1 MTPKKPLVWIVT
13 EGLAGTEN
21 QCLGVA
27 ECLGDIDLEVMRI
40 TLKQPWA
47 ALSPWFGFEY
57 HRTFQPFL
65 EPPWPDILISS
76 GRKSIAA
83 SRYIGKQSKGK
94 TYRIQIQDPRI
105 NPRQFDLVALPAH
118 DPTRGENVVV
128 TTANPNRIT
137 PVLLESAKNSFES
150 TLGTWLKSAPPS
162 RIAILIGGNTKSF
175 TIGETDIHNLVQK
188 LRPLQ
193 NDHALMITTS
203 RRTGAENT
211 EHLRAALAHPNVYFW
226 DEQSPNP
233 YHAML
238 AYADVIMATNDSTSM
253 LSEGATTG
261 KPVYVLPFAQ
271 LSRRQALLVDNIGKA
286 GGLRPFDGK
295 IEQWSY
301 PPLADSCAIADAI
314 RKKSGLFT
322 N

>member
-1 MTPKKPLVWIVT
+1 MTPQKPLVWILT
-13 EGLAGTEN
+13 EGLIGTEN

-27 ECLGDIDLEVMRI
+27 ECLGDIDLEVKRI

-47 ALSPWFGFEY
+47 ALSPWLGFEY
-57 HRTFQPFL
+57 HRTFLPFL
-65 EPPWPDILISS
+65 EPPWPDILITS

-83 SRYIGKQSKGK
+83 SRFIKKQSKGK
-94 TYRIQIQDPRI
+94 TYTIQIQDPRI

-118 DPTRGENVVV
+118 DPTRGQNVIV
-128 TTANPNRIT
+128 TAANPNRIT
-137 PVLLESAKNSFES
+137 PQLLESARKQFES
-150 TLGTWLKSAPPS
+150 TLGNWLKSKPAS
-162 RIAILIGGNTKSF
+162 RIAILIGGSTKTF
-175 TIGETDIHNLVQK
+175 TIGETDIHNLIQK
-188 LRPLQ
+188 IRPLQ

-203 RRTGAENT
+203 RRTGAENSQ
-211 EHLRAALAHPNVYFW
+211 HLRTALKHPNVFFW

-261 KPVYVLPFAQ
+261 KPVYVLPLAN
-271 LSRRQALLVDNIGKA
+271 LSRRQAILVENIAKEGA
-286 GGLRPFDGK
+286 LRSFDGK
-295 IEQWSY
+295 IEHWNY
-301 PPLADSCAIADAI
+301 APLADSRKIAAAI
-314 RKKSGLFT
+314 REKSGLFT